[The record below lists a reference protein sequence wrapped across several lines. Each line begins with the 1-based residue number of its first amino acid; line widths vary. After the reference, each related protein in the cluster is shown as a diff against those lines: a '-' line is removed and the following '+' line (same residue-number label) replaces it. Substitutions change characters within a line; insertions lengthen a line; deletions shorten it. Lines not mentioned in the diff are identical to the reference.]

1 MKTKKVTGY
10 VLHRDKVNGHA
21 YVAILTL
28 KTSNRKTGNMAQIWF
43 LLTETNPVDAVK
55 SGIDANSICRGC
67 PFAAG
72 GGCYVNVGQAPLG
85 IWKAFKRGR
94 YTDLTPATYATILSG
109 RKIRFGAYGNPT
121 LLPIAKVKA
130 LAAVSEGWT
139 GYFHDW
145 KTNPLAAEYAKFFM
159 ASTET
164 QSSLAQANRLG
175 FRTFHVS
182 PIKPPAAIECL
193 SETKGMA
200 CADCKLCGGLLNK
213 SRLPS
218 VWINPHGKSKNRASA
233 AAMA

>member
-1 MKTKKVTGY
+1 MKPTGY
-10 VLHRDKVNGHA
+10 ILHRDIVNGRP

-28 KTSNRKTGNMAQIWF
+28 KTSNRKTGDMAQIWF
-43 LLTETNPVDAVK
+43 ILTDTDPVSAVK
-55 SGIDANSICRGC
+55 SGIDAQTICRDC

-72 GGCYVNVGQAPLG
+72 NGCYVNVVQAPLG

-94 YTDLTPATYATILSG
+94 YVDLTPATYSAVLSG

-130 LAAVSEGWT
+130 LAAVSAGWT

-145 KTNPLAAEYAKFFM
+145 RSNPLAAEYAKFFM

-164 QSSLAQANRLG
+164 KSSLAQVKRLG
-175 FRTFHVS
+175 FRSFHVS
-182 PIKPPAAIECL
+182 PVKPPGAIECL
-193 SETKGMA
+193 SETKGIA